1 MCPECRHASSINADP
16 LIPFFLM
23 LSLSCT
29 SKYIHLPPQHPCQP
43 VSNPWFTWILLR
55 LTTVAICSVLGMM
68 GGSWPVLWK
77 RKPRFQSHPCLLFPF
92 GPLPLEVVGTRHG
105 GETGTDDAQA
115 PGSEA
120 FWEAVFILPSLPW
133 LKDSIFLFSLLI
145 STTKMC
151 FCKHSLPGKNDR
163 QQAPMWPPSAEGLC
177 ISTQHLDAKM
187 NQDQANWIST
197 CNCTVQSS
205 KQHSFGGGGTEVWKK
220 GGVTARRTQS
230 LLFVRHA
237 QPCSGFI
244 SVAFAPPQPSAA
256 W

>member
-177 ISTQHLDAKM
+177 ISTQHLGCK
-187 NQDQANWIST
+187 NERRPGKLNSYLQFHCSIQQAEQPWGERSLEKVRCDSQEDT
-197 CNCTVQSS
+197 
-205 KQHSFGGGGTEVWKK
+205 KSFCM
-220 GGVTARRTQS
+220 
-230 LLFVRHA
+230 
-237 QPCSGFI
+237 PCSALLWFHLCCLG
-244 SVAFAPPQPSAA
+244 PPQPSAA